1 MSGTCYIRA
10 SHILETK
17 LHCINLL
24 AGMLVDKQSG
34 RTEDDT
40 NKGFAIGMVTVMTRM
55 TLMSTCKTVMHS
67 FVKVVVRSF
76 IVMMI
81 IMVIVTIIAISVER
95 Q

>member
-1 MSGTCYIRA
+1 
-10 SHILETK
+10 
-17 LHCINLL
+17 
-24 AGMLVDKQSG
+24 
-34 RTEDDT
+34 
-40 NKGFAIGMVTVMTRM
+40 MTRM

-67 FVKVVVRSF
+67 LVKVVVRSF